1 MAQRFPMTNILLV
14 VDSTE
19 AGLKAARYAVELA
32 KSTGAKLTAASV
44 VDTETLKQLLSRRI
58 LVTVE
63 MKEFEREL
71 ESSNRRYIE
80 EVQRMAKDQ
89 GVQLESVQLKGS
101 VHNTIVAEQKKRR
114 ADLVIIGGFKSSVI
128 SKDLLAHE
136 RQLILDAMPCPVL
149 VIK

>member
-19 AGLKAARYAVELA
+19 AGLKAARYAIELA

-44 VDTETLKQLLSRRI
+44 IDTETLRQLLSRRI
-58 LVTVE
+58 LVTLE
-63 MKEFEREL
+63 MAEFQKEL
-71 ESSNRRYIE
+71 EDSNRKYIE
-80 EVQRMAKDQ
+80 DIQKMAKEENIE
-89 GVQLESVQLKGS
+89 LESVQLKGS
-101 VHNTIVAEQKKRR
+101 VHNTIISEQKKRG

-128 SKDLLAHE
+128 SKDILARE